1 MPAGQAEVIGQH
13 MTIQLFAKLSA
24 NDATTYASGQSA

>member
-1 MPAGQAEVIGQH
+1 MPAGQAEVIGQN

-24 NDATTYASGQSA
+24 NNTTAHASG